1 MMKQLLFFILFS
13 PSFLFSQQIKYVDFK
28 TVDAIISVNPIEKSV
43 SGSVNYTFEV
53 LSKIDTI
60 RIDAK
65 NMNFEKIKIN
75 NKICNFKN
83 STKELLLF
91 EGFKKGEN
99 TVSFNYKAT
108 PKQTMYF
115 VGEGE
120 NMQIWTQGQ
129 GKYTSHWFPSFDDMN
144 EKVIFNMTIISDKKY
159 EVVSNGLYSPI
170 DNRTGNQ
177 FSFNSNGTDK
187 VSFFSMKKPMSSYL
201 LMLAIGKFEKQ
212 TLTSASGTP
221 LENYISPEDVSK
233 FEPTYRYT
241 KQIFDFF
248 EKEIGVNYPWEIYR
262 QIPAK
267 DFLYG
272 GMENTTSTIFSQY
285 YVVDET
291 GFNDLT
297 YINVNAHELAHQWF
311 GDMITATS
319 GKHHWLQEGFAT
331 YYALLAEKELFGEDH
346 FNWEMYEIAERLQQA
361 SKTDTIPILNEKAS
375 SLSFYQKGAWALH
388 VLRENV
394 GHKDFQKAVKNYLK
408 KYGFK
413 NVNTDDFL
421 SEINKVSKYDT
432 KKFQQVWL
440 ESPVFQVKEAMAILN
455 KNKFIQ
461 KYFEVS
467 ELKDV
472 PFAEKRNQI
481 EILLKSDVFY
491 PIKEE
496 IIYQLQDLS
505 YEEKAD
511 FLKIAMQTKDFKTRQ
526 AIAKTMRKV
535 PVDFKA
541 EYETLLDDDS
551 YITKE
556 IAMNVYFS
564 EFPENQKW
572 LLDKTKTW
580 VGFNDKNLR
589 VLWLTLALRAKDYQQ
604 ESKVQFYEELLQYAS
619 PNYESTL
626 RQNALTKL
634 LYLDKNDI
642 NPMKFLVNGLVSHRW
657 QFSKYARDNIRA
669 LLKSDRHRT
678 YFASIIPELPEN
690 EQFQLNRLLNEKI

>member
-1 MMKQLLFFILFS
+1 MKQLQFFLILF
-13 PSFLFSQQIKYVDFK
+13 PSFLFSQQTKLVDFK
-28 TVDAIISVNPIEKSV
+28 SVNADITVNPIDKSV
-43 SGSVNYTFEV
+43 SGKVEYTFEV
-53 LSKIDTI
+53 LADIDTI
-60 RIDAK
+60 RLDAK
-65 NMNFEKIKIN
+65 NLNFN
-75 NKICNFKN
+75 NVKVNNQMYKFSN
-83 STKELLLF
+83 SAKELLIYQ
-91 EGFKKGEN
+91 GYKKGNN
-99 TVSFNYKAT
+99 TLSFEYSAN

-115 VGEGE
+115 VGTGE

-144 EKVIFNMTIISDKKY
+144 EKVIFNMRITYDKNY
-159 EVVSNGLYSPI
+159 RVISNGILENKTES
-170 DNRTGNQ
+170 GNN
-177 FSFNSNGTDK
+177 FIWNYK
-187 VSFFSMKKPMSSYL
+187 MKKPMSSYL

-212 TLTSASGTP
+212 TLTSTSGTL

-311 GDMITATS
+311 GDLITATS

-394 GHKDFQKAVKNYLK
+394 GHKNFQKAVKSYLK

-413 NVNTDDFL
+413 NVNTDDFFA
-421 SEINKVSKYDT
+421 EIKKVSKYDT
-432 KKFQQVWL
+432 KKFQEVWL
-440 ESPVFQVKEAMAILN
+440 ESPVFQVKEVMAILN

-461 KYFEVS
+461 HYFEVS
-467 ELKDV
+467 ELKDIS
-472 PFAEKRNQI
+472 FSQKKNQI
-481 EILLKSDVFY
+481 EALLKSDVFY

-496 IIYQLQDLS
+496 IIYQLQDLA

-511 FLKIAMQTKDFKTRQ
+511 FLKTAMQTKDFKTRQ

-535 PVDFKA
+535 PTDFKA

-564 EFPENQKW
+564 EFPDDQQW
-572 LLDKTKTW
+572 LLEKTKDW
-580 VGFNDKNLR
+580 IGFNDKNLR
-589 VLWLTLALRAKDYQQ
+589 VLWLTLALRKKDYQP
-604 ESKVQFYEELLQYAS
+604 ENNVKFYEELLQYAS

-642 NPMKFLVNGLVSHRW
+642 NPMKYLVNGLVSHRW
-657 QFSKYARDNIRA
+657 QFSKYSRDNIRA
-669 LLKSDRHRT
+669 LLKSDKHRK
-678 YFASIIPELPEN
+678 YFESIVAELPEN

>member
-1 MMKQLLFFILFS
+1 MKQLQFFLILF
-13 PSFLFSQQIKYVDFK
+13 PCFLFSQQTKSVDFK
-28 TVDAIISVNPIEKSV
+28 SVNANITVNPLYKSV
-43 SGSVNYTFEV
+43 SGTVNYTFEV
-53 LSKIDTI
+53 FSKIDTI

-65 NMNFEKIKIN
+65 NMDFTEVRIN
-75 NKICNFKN
+75 DKICNFKN

-91 EGFKKGEN
+91 EGYKKGKN
-99 TVSFNYKAT
+99 TLSIEYVAT

-120 NMQIWTQGQ
+120 QLQIWTQGQ

-144 EKVIFNMTIISDKKY
+144 EKVIFNMTIGYDKKY
-159 EVVSNGLYSPI
+159 EVISNGVLNSKTE
-170 DNRTGNQ
+170 TGNN
-177 FSFNSNGTDK
+177 FIWNYK
-187 VSFFSMKKPMSSYL
+187 MKKPMSSYL

-233 FEPTYRYT
+233 FEPTYRYS

-248 EKEIGVNYPWEIYR
+248 EKEIGVNYPWKIYR

-272 GMENTTSTIFSQY
+272 GMENTTSTIFSQD

-291 GFNDLT
+291 GFNDRT

-311 GDMITATS
+311 GDLITATS

-346 FNWEMYEIAERLQQA
+346 FNWEMYEIAERLQKA
-361 SKTDTIPILNEKAS
+361 SKTDTIPILDEKAS

-394 GHKDFQKAVKNYLK
+394 GPKNFQKAVKSYLK

-413 NVNTDDFL
+413 NVNTDDFFA
-421 SEINKVSKYDT
+421 EINKVSKYDT
-432 KKFQQVWL
+432 KNFQKVWL
-440 ESPVFQVKEAMAILN
+440 ESHVFQVKEVMTILN

-467 ELKDV
+467 ELKDI
-472 PFAEKRNQI
+472 PFSQKRDEI
-481 EILLKSDVFY
+481 ETLLKSDVFY

-496 IIYQLQDLS
+496 VIYQLQDLP
-505 YEEKAD
+505 YEEKVD

-526 AIAKTMRKV
+526 AIAKTMRKI
-535 PVDFKA
+535 PADFKT
-541 EYETLLDDDS
+541 EYETFLEDDS

-556 IAMNVYFS
+556 IALNVYFS

-589 VLWLTLALRAKDYQQ
+589 ILWLTLALRAKEY
-604 ESKVQFYEELLQYAS
+604 EPENKVQFYEELLEYAS

-634 LYLDKNDI
+634 LYLDKNDS
-642 NPMKFLVNGLVSHRW
+642 NPLKFLVNGLVSHRW
-657 QFSKYARDNIRA
+657 QFSKYSRDNIRA
-669 LLKSDRHRT
+669 LLKSDKHRK
-678 YFASIIPELPEN
+678 YFESIVPELPEN